1 MSLDYVNMFWSM
13 LTYLGTLLPCL
24 VILLLLFSEPLIV
37 HMEAFST
44 ILETF
49 TMPMGLLTCHMSLL
63 TRLVSLLTYLRNLVT
78 CVGPCYHTLIV
89 SCRVNSMS
97 R

>member
-1 MSLDYVNMFWSM
+1 MS
-13 LTYLGTLLPCL
+13 GTLLPCL

-44 ILETF
+44 ILETCI
-49 TMPMGLLTCHMSLL
+49 MSMGLLTCHMSML
-63 TRLVSLLTYLRNLVT
+63 TRLVSILTYLRNLLT
-78 CVGPCYHTLIV
+78 CLGPCHHTLRV
-89 SCRVNSMS
+89 SCRVYCMS